1 MIKVSVIMPVYNSE
15 EYLSDAVESF
25 RCQSLKDIELI
36 CVDDGSTDNSLNI
49 LRDFAAR
56 DPRITVLSQDNK
68 GPGTARNVALQRAEG
83 EYVSFLDSDDKYAG
97 SDVLE
102 TLYRF
107 AEREDA
113 DAAGGSLTL
122 IQNGKYQKGIVGGI
136 DYTFKKEAVISYRDL
151 QQAFYYQR
159 FIYSRDILVRNRVVF
174 PDYRR
179 FQDVVFFVNV
189 MSLCGKIAVT
199 DRPVYLYRVSDK
211 SFSASY
217 NALND
222 FLQGHVDVLRIAMEK
237 GYETLFA
244 WCVKRILYK
253 GITNSVIEEAY
264 SSGNKE
270 IRKYISDIKTMIL
283 EHKYPITNKELS
295 YLDVFLNDCVFE
307 NES

>member
-151 QQAFYYQR
+151 
-159 FIYSRDILVRNRVVF
+159 
-174 PDYRR
+174 
-179 FQDVVFFVNV
+179 
-189 MSLCGKIAVT
+189 
-199 DRPVYLYRVSDK
+199 
-211 SFSASY
+211 
-217 NALND
+217 
-222 FLQGHVDVLRIAMEK
+222 
-237 GYETLFA
+237 
-244 WCVKRILYK
+244 
-253 GITNSVIEEAY
+253 
-264 SSGNKE
+264 
-270 IRKYISDIKTMIL
+270 
-283 EHKYPITNKELS
+283 
-295 YLDVFLNDCVFE
+295 
-307 NES
+307 